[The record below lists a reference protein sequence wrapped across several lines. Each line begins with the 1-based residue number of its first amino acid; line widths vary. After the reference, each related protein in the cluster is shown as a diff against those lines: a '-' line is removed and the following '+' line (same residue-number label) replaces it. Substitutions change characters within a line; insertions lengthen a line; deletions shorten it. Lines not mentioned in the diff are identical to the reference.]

1 MTTIILNKK
10 IKKKFRDR
18 NIIFGGWMSFADP
31 GIAELFSSINLDFVA
46 IDMEHTSISLE
57 QAKNIISNCNL
68 YNKPCFPRPSSCE
81 KNSLKPILDIGSNG
95 LIATT
100 IESCDDVENCLNSF
114 KYSPIGKRSYGVN
127 KAQNY
132 GLAEKEYFKNWN
144 NCSSLILQI
153 ETVKGVNNL
162 EEILVN
168 FKKNIDGIMIGP
180 YDLSGSMGIPGNLN
194 SPQVLRAERY
204 IVNLCK
210 KNKVSCGTQLS
221 TFDKKIIKNKIK
233 FGYNFLIL
241 GSDLFILK
249 NWCLNTNK
257 YIKQL
262 K

>member
-1 MTTIILNKK
+1 MEDGCHSLIQET
-10 IKKKFRDR
+10 
-18 NIIFGGWMSFADP
+18 
-31 GIAELFSSINLDFVA
+31 AELFSSINLDFVA

>member
-1 MTTIILNKK
+1 MILNRK
-10 IKKKFRDR
+10 IKNKLRNRD
-18 NIIFGGWMSFADP
+18 IIFGGWMSFADP
-31 GIAELFSSINLDFVA
+31 GIAELFSSINLDFIA

-68 YNKPCFPRPSSCE
+68 HNKPCFPRPPSYD

-100 IESCDDVENCLNSF
+100 IESCEDVENCLESF
-114 KYSPIGKRSYGVN
+114 KYAPIGKRSYGVN

-132 GLAEKEYFKNWN
+132 GLSEKEYFKNWN
-144 NCSSLILQI
+144 SSSSLILQV
-153 ETVKGVNNL
+153 ETVKGLNNL
-162 EEILVN
+162 EDILVN
-168 FKKNIDGIMIGP
+168 FKKHVDGIMIGP
-180 YDLSGSMGIPGNLN
+180 YDLSGSMGIPGDLN
-194 SPQVLRAERY
+194 SSQILRAERFV
-204 IVNLCK
+204 VNICK

-221 TFDKKIIKNKIK
+221 TFDNKILKNKIK

-249 NWCLNTNK
+249 NWCLDTNK
-257 YIKQL
+257 FIKQI

>member
-1 MTTIILNKK
+1 MNPIILNKK
-10 IKKKFRDR
+10 IKKKFRGRD
-18 NIIFGGWMSFADP
+18 IIFGGWMSFNDP

-57 QAKNIISNCNL
+57 QAKNIISSCNL
-68 YNKPCFPRPSSCE
+68 YNKPCFPRPSSYE

-132 GLAEKEYFKNWN
+132 GLAEKEYFENWN
-144 NCSSLILQI
+144 NCSNLILQI

-168 FKKNIDGIMIGP
+168 FKKYIDGIMIGP

-194 SPQVLRAERY
+194 SPQILRAERY